1 MISDMR
7 ALVNEKEIVSAADA
21 MIAQLY
27 DDIRDYVQSQDNGS
41 ELQRLEY
48 AFEDIQSYHGNQLR
62 KSGEPVIIH
71 PLRVAW
77 SICEASLDSPTV
89 IVALLHDTIE
99 DTELTKSVIS
109 TRYGEWYA
117 DMVDG
122 LTKIVSPETTHGKQK
137 ANQEATYRKILVTM
151 VKDVRILFI
160 KLFDRLDNMRDM
172 EPMPR
177 HKQRRISQETLDI
190 YVPLSKRLGL
200 EKISM
205 ELSDLCFRYL
215 YPKRYNRTTQKLKT
229 LKKERQFAIQSMSE
243 LLHNTLSRS
252 KLPYNDV
259 DPIFTHPE
267 SYVLKKEV
275 DHVLEGFRILV
286 EYPLDTY
293 YVLGVLHTNF
303 SAIPLKIKDF
313 ISNPRWD
320 GYQGLQTEIIVQGEV
335 TFIEIATRQ
344 MHSLNWHGIMAH
356 WKGTSTELAEYYR
369 VYFEQIDNI
378 IGEKEPRMDEV
389 LRYSTTDQF
398 QVFTPKGDIYF
409 FPQGASIL
417 DFAYHIHS
425 DLGNTC
431 AGALV
436 STSSDN
442 STNTIQSKRV
452 PRECLL
458 ADGERIQILTDSS
471 VKPNRDWLTYV
482 ATAKSKVAIQ
492 RAISVQNKLRTRQV
506 GKDFFQKEMIKLG
519 ENVET
524 LVPSDEF
531 QDALKHEK
539 ISLQQF
545 QERLGSK
552 QIHVRRFLK
561 KHQLVSKAKLDRRD
575 WQVRFLDPL
584 FKSTPPEFIIE
595 DIKDPFLR
603 FAECCA
609 PLPGDKVVGFP
620 TDMEDLVIHRHNCS
634 HIKEEEK
641 QPISV
646 GWNVIDHEDQTGH
659 HIRLI
664 TLEDKGVI
672 FQITKVI
679 KSMGGNIMDIESGRM
694 EKDAYVFI
702 RLEPLPL
709 KNFHKILSQLR
720 ALKCVIKIL

>member
-1 MISDMR
+1 MISDMS
-7 ALVNEKEIVSAADA
+7 ALVSEKEQTSPVDA
-21 MIAQLY
+21 MITQLHE
-27 DDIRDYVQSQDNGS
+27 DIRNYVQSQDNGS
-41 ELQRLEY
+41 ELLKLEY
-48 AFEDIQSYHGNQLR
+48 AFEDIQTYHGNQKR

-77 SICEASLDSPTV
+77 SICEANLDPPTV
-89 IVALLHDTIE
+89 IVALLHDTLE
-99 DTELTKSVIS
+99 DTELTKSSIKV
-109 TRYGEWYA
+109 RYGEWYA
-117 DMVDG
+117 EMVDG
-122 LTKIVSPETTHGKQK
+122 LTKIVYPETAYGKQK
-137 ANQEATYRKILVTM
+137 ADQEATYRKMLGTM

-205 ELSDLCFRYL
+205 EFSDLCFRYL
-215 YPKRYNRTTQKLKT
+215 YPKRYDRTIQKLRT
-229 LKKERQFAIQSMSE
+229 LKKARQFAIQNMGD
-243 LLHNTLSRS
+243 LLHYTLSRS

-267 SYVLKKEV
+267 AYILKKEV
-275 DHVLEGFRILV
+275 DRVLEGFRILV

-303 SAIPLKIKDF
+303 SAIPLKIRDF

-320 GYQGLQTEIIVQGEV
+320 GYQGLQTEIVVEGEV
-335 TFIEIATRQ
+335 TFIEIATRD
-344 MHSLNWHGIMAH
+344 MHALNWHGIMAH

-369 VYFEQIDNI
+369 IYFEQIDNI

-389 LRYSTTDQF
+389 LRYSKIEQI

-409 FPQGASIL
+409 FPQGASVL

-431 AGALV
+431 IGALV
-436 STSSDN
+436 NTSSDN
-442 STNTIQSKRV
+442 NTNSIQSKRV
-452 PRECLL
+452 PRECQL
-458 ADGERIQILTDSS
+458 ADGESIQILTDSS
-471 VKPNRDWLTYV
+471 VKPNREWLNHV

-492 RAISVQNKLRTRQV
+492 RAIRVQNKIRTRQV
-506 GKDFFQKEMIKLG
+506 GKDFFQRELVKLG
-519 ENVET
+519 ENVE
-524 LVPSDEF
+524 EF
-531 QDALKHEK
+531 TQSEAFQNALK
-539 ISLQQF
+539 
-545 QERLGSK
+545 QERLTWKKFQEKVGSK
-552 QIHVRRFLK
+552 QIHVRRFFK
-561 KHQLVSKAKLDRRD
+561 KYQLVSKAKLDRRD

-595 DIKDPFLR
+595 DTKDPFLR
-603 FAECCA
+603 FAECCS

-620 TDMEDLVIHRHNCS
+620 TDMEDLVIHRSNCS
-634 HIKEEEK
+634 YIKEAGR

-646 GWNVIDHEDQTGH
+646 GWNVTDSEGRQGH
-659 HIRLI
+659 QIRLI
-664 TLEDKGVI
+664 TQDGKGVI
-672 FQITKVI
+672 FQISKVI
-679 KSMGGNIMDIESGRM
+679 KGMEANIIDIESGRL

-709 KNFHKILSQLR
+709 KTFHKILSQLR
-720 ALKCVIKIL
+720 SLKCVVKIL